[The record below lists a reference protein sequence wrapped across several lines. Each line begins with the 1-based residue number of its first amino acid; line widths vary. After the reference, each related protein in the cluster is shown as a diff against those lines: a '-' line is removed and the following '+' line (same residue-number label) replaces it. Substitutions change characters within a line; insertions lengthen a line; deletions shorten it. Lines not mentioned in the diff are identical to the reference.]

1 MASKTEAI
9 YYASP
14 VWLQNLLVSLMGY
27 RLYRK
32 RYTAPY
38 LDLLAQVRESRC
50 WNRQQRDDYQSEQL
64 HRLIRHCST
73 QIPYYQQLFAEHGF
87 HHNQFTSLPDLRK
100 LPILD
105 KQTLRARPEAFRS
118 NSGRPYMMQNT
129 SGSTGTPLTLAVNEQ
144 TYKTAMALLVDH
156 EEHHGVPFRSRRAT
170 FAGRMVQR
178 ANDTKPPFARTNLAE
193 NQRLYSSYH
202 LNRYTFPYY
211 REDLD
216 RFAPLELIGYPSAI
230 CDLASHYLATGT
242 RPCFQTKAIVTN
254 SETLLEWQRQ
264 RIEQVFGCQ
273 VRDYYGT
280 AEYVVFA
287 GQDQQGIYR
296 TSPVLGIT
304 EVIAEGSTDGEG
316 ELIAT
321 SLTNDAM
328 PLLRYRIGDSATPAL
343 GNDAGDVVRVDALAR
358 INGRIDDYIHTAD
371 GRRIGRIDHIF
382 KGVTGVREA
391 QVIQDQPDHCIVK
404 VVVDESINTFDE
416 GVLIGNLL
424 YRTGNSMRV
433 SVEKTSQIE
442 RGPNG
447 KFKAVISL
455 VKPV

>member
-242 RPCFQTKAIVTN
+242 RRAFRPRPSSPILKPCSNGNGRGLSRFLAAK
-254 SETLLEWQRQ
+254 
-264 RIEQVFGCQ
+264 
-273 VRDYYGT
+273 YGT
-280 AEYVVFA
+280 
-287 GQDQQGIYR
+287 
-296 TSPVLGIT
+296 IT
-304 EVIAEGSTDGEG
+304 E
-316 ELIAT
+316 
-321 SLTNDAM
+321 
-328 PLLRYRIGDSATPAL
+328 PLNMWSS
-343 GNDAGDVVRVDALAR
+343 
-358 INGRIDDYIHTAD
+358 
-371 GRRIGRIDHIF
+371 
-382 KGVTGVREA
+382 
-391 QVIQDQPDHCIVK
+391 QD
-404 VVVDESINTFDE
+404 
-416 GVLIGNLL
+416 
-424 YRTGNSMRV
+424 
-433 SVEKTSQIE
+433 KTS
-442 RGPNG
+442 
-447 KFKAVISL
+447 KASTAPARYSASP
-455 VKPV
+455 KSSPKAQRTAKAN